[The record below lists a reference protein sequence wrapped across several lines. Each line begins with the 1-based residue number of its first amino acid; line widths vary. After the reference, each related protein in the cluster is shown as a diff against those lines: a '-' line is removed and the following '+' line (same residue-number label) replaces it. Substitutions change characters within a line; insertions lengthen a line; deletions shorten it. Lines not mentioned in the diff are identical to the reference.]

1 MTYDISINDFSTYK
15 LYKELKE
22 IYESYKKK
30 EDEVSSI
37 EDKIYWAYKA
47 LWIKEQIEILGRRI

>member
-1 MTYDISINDFSTYK
+1 MTYDISINDFSKYK

-47 LWIKEQIEILGRRI
+47 LWIKEQIEILGRSI

>member
-1 MTYDISINDFSTYK
+1 MTIYSNLGDLSKYK

-37 EDKIYWAYKA
+37 EDKIYWSYKA
-47 LWIKEQIEILGRRI
+47 LWIKQEIEVLKKYL